1 VLNNGMAAD
10 SVASAHECHFRL
22 VIRHF
27 EGFVYDALNKV
38 NWLRYNGVML
48 PLIAA
53 ISGALLLQQEL

>member
-1 VLNNGMAAD
+1 MAAD

-27 EGFVYDALNKV
+27 EGFARDVLNRV
-38 NWLRYNGVML
+38 NWPRYDGVRL

-53 ISGALLLQQEL
+53 ISGAL